1 MYVYL
6 HTINHQKIHT
16 MNHLNQQLPIFY
28 VGTQPD
34 TCKTGCNKVTFIHF
48 DTYCPYM
55 NWVEVE
61 VKGYRLLV
69 DASQLT
75 NLTNR

>member
-1 MYVYL
+1 
-6 HTINHQKIHT
+6 
-16 MNHLNQQLPIFY
+16 MNHDIITHTPITMDN
-28 VGTQPD
+28 G
-34 TCKTGCNKVTFIHF
+34 KVTFIHF

>member
-16 MNHLNQQLPIFY
+16 MNHLNQQLAIFF

-34 TCKTGCNKVTFIHF
+34 NCETGCNKVTFVHW

-55 NWVEVE
+55 NRVEVE

-69 DASQLT
+69 DANQLT